1 MHQGGIA
8 ERRRPKMAHSS
19 NNLTPPL
26 QFAVV
31 SDIGM
36 RRLNNQDAH
45 LELTH
50 DDEEIWRNRGHLFVI
65 ADGMGA
71 HAAGE
76 LASKMAVES
85 VSHHYCQHRSLSP
98 PEAILKAVR
107 EANSEI
113 HQRGQANTEFHNM
126 GTTCSSLLLLPQGA
140 LVAHVGD
147 SRVYRLRDESLQQLT
162 FDHSLVWEMKA
173 AGQIADTDA
182 AISIPKNVITRS
194 LGPQFK
200 VQVDL
205 EGPHEIRLN
214 DTFLLCSDG
223 LTGKLSDEEIGLVVS
238 LLPPHD
244 AASLLVNLAN
254 VRGGPDNITVTIV
267 KVVGESLTTRH
278 RRSEPLIVGTEL
290 KPEPT
295 VHVGVWILMAVSW
308 LFATGLAI
316 SKLPMLALVAF
327 LLGVAA
333 IPVAIWQKMG
343 AKDGIALVGGR
354 RLGSGPYVDVRCP
367 VTEDSVKRLYDS
379 VEESLTQYGNTPLA
393 YRSRIDA
400 CLAEA
405 RTRSKSDEHA
415 EGVQMLAVAVRV
427 FVDALRRPDASTDDE
442 S

>member
-1 MHQGGIA
+1 
-8 ERRRPKMAHSS
+8 MAQSS
-19 NNLTPPL
+19 NNLTSPL

-45 LELTH
+45 FELTH
-50 DDEEIWRNRGHLFVI
+50 DDHEIWRNRGHLFVI

-98 PEAILKAVR
+98 PEAILKAVQ

-113 HQRGQANTEFHNM
+113 HQRGQANSEFHNM

-147 SRVYRLRDESLQQLT
+147 SRVYRLRDEVLQQLT

-200 VQVDL
+200 VHVDL
-205 EGPHEIRLN
+205 EGPFEIRLN

-223 LTGKLSDEEIGLVVS
+223 LTGKLADEEIGLLLS
-238 LLPPHD
+238 LLSPQD

-254 VRGGPDNITVTIV
+254 VRGGPDNITVTVI
-267 KVVGESLTTRH
+267 KVVGSSLTTRH
-278 RRSEPLIVGTEL
+278 RRSEPLVVGAEL
-290 KPEPT
+290 KPETT

-308 LFATGLAI
+308 LLAAGLAV
-316 SKLPMLALVAF
+316 SRLPLLALVA
-327 LLGVAA
+327 LLVGIAA
-333 IPVAIWQKMG
+333 IPIAIWQKMSS
-343 AKDGIALVGGR
+343 KNGIALVGGR
-354 RLGSGPYVDVRCP
+354 RLGRGPYVDVGCP
-367 VTEDSVKRLYDS
+367 VSDQSVARLYDS
-379 VEESLTQYGNTPLA
+379 VEQTLAQYGNTSLA
-393 YRSRIDA
+393 NRSRIEA
-400 CLAEA
+400 CIAEA
-405 RTRSKSDEHA
+405 RARSTSGEHA
-415 EGVQMLAVAVRV
+415 DGVQMLAVAVSV
-427 FVDALRRPDASTDDE
+427 FVDALRSDAASSDE
-442 S
+442 P

>member
-1 MHQGGIA
+1 
-8 ERRRPKMAHSS
+8 
-19 NNLTPPL
+19 
-26 QFAVV
+26 
-31 SDIGM
+31 M

-50 DDEEIWRNRGHLFVI
+50 DDEEIWKNRGHLFVI

-85 VSHHYCQHRSLSP
+85 VSHHYCQHRLLSP

-147 SRVYRLRDESLQQLT
+147 SRVYRLRDDSLQQLT

-205 EGPHEIRLN
+205 EGPYEIRLN

-223 LTGKLSDEEIGLVVS
+223 LTGKLSDEEIGLVLS
-238 LLPPHD
+238 LMPPHD
-244 AASLLVNLAN
+244 AAALLVNLAN
-254 VRGGPDNITVTIV
+254 VRGGPDNITVIV
-267 KVVGESLTTRH
+267 IKVLGDSLTTRH
-278 RRSEPLIVGTEL
+278 VRSEPLVVGTEL
-290 KPEPT
+290 KPEPN

-308 LFATGLAI
+308 LIAAGLAI
-316 SKLPMLALVAF
+316 SKLPLLALVAL
-327 LLGVAA
+327 LLGLAA

-343 AKDGIALVGGR
+343 TKDGIALVGGK
-354 RLGSGPYVDVRCP
+354 RLGSGPYVEVRCP
-367 VTEDSVKRLYDS
+367 ISEEGVTRLYDS
-379 VEESLTQYGNTPLA
+379 VQQALTQFGSTPLA

-405 RTRSKSDEHA
+405 RTRSTNGEHV
-415 EGVQMLAVAVRV
+415 EGIQMLAVAVRV
-427 FVDALRRPDASTDDE
+427 FVDALRHTDASADD